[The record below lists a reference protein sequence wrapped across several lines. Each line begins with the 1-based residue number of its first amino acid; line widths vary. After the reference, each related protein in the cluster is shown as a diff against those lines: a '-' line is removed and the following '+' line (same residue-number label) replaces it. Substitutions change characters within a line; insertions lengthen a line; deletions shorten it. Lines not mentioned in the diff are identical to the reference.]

1 MVTEQQTFVR
11 KVAQG
16 ALASAVALQLAL
28 PVPVGALTFEA
39 SENSPA
45 STAMLAPA
53 PAPVAAPA
61 AAPVAAPAPAPVAAP
76 AAAPVAAAPVA
87 APAPAAVPAPAA
99 PIAAPVPSATT
110 EAAGAADKAEAAA
123 VAKAEAAK
131 AEAKVAAIA
140 KLQAEEAAAIAT
152 AEAQKA
158 ASALAKAEA
167 AAVAKVEQGYDAA
180 YATTLKKATAEVKAE
195 PSSDLIGGFIGK
207 GKEMLNKAGEMTSSA
222 STESD
227 SESDFLSGVGG
238 KGVILPLIAGFA
250 VLSVTETVFNRM
262 VDDNARKTGGKLS
275 ANDIYEASKPTGSEW
290 LKTALSGPP
299 DQPAAAARP
308 APAPAAPGRAA
319 AAQRRSA
326 PDILFGGLS
335 NLGKDPLGW
344 CFGPPSSL
352 YSNAGWEPTSA
363 SMYNNPST
371 TSAAGFQPPSAAGNR
386 ASSQPYP
393 APSATEATRDGDEDV
408 AKTVWLANQARGMQP
423 PAPEPWQ
430 APTPE
435 PWQAAAPEPWNLSP
449 SQATAQAAQP
459 SGVPAAPE
467 PLESPQQAE
476 DGYLRD
482 PTSWSSK
489 M

>member
-1 MVTEQQTFVR
+1 MVTEQQTFVS

-45 STAMLAPA
+45 STAVL
-53 PAPVAAPA
+53 APA

-152 AEAQKA
+152 AEAEKA

-195 PSSDLIGGFIGK
+195 PSSDLIGGFMGK
-207 GKEMLNKAGEMTSSA
+207 GKEMLSKAGEMTSSA
-222 STESD
+222 STDSD

>member
-1 MVTEQQTFVR
+1 MVTEQQTFVS

-45 STAMLAPA
+45 STAVL
-53 PAPVAAPA
+53 APA

-308 APAPAAPGRAA
+308 APAPTAPGRAA